1 MHCSTISSSSQQI
14 SGRLRRG
21 EEKVH
26 SMQTPSSNGPHHT
39 ACASMSKARACSK
52 GSELGP
58 LASSQ
63 ATRKGKN
70 LQGKHK
76 HSSNRR
82 ALGERHTPT
91 SISFNCSLTFYLQ
104 IHRALSHIIRSSMQG
119 ISRLTSCRSNQES
132 LSAKHTYVDTAIII
146 CIILLSSHT

>member
-1 MHCSTISSSSQQI
+1 
-14 SGRLRRG
+14 
-21 EEKVH
+21 
-26 SMQTPSSNGPHHT
+26 MQTPSSNGPHHT

-104 IHRALSHIIRSSMQG
+104 IHRALSY
-119 ISRLTSCRSNQES
+119 NQV
-132 LSAKHTYVDTAIII
+132 LYAGD
-146 CIILLSSHT
+146 